1 MATDNSATL
10 HKAPLELA
18 EVLEE
23 STNLLVEL
31 EGFLAEPD
39 PHQYRRVRDELLPRL
54 TELRH
59 LMRTD
64 RIRTYSVCF

>member
-39 PHQYRRVRDELLPRL
+39 PGLSAHV
-54 TELRH
+54 
-59 LMRTD
+59 
-64 RIRTYSVCF
+64 